1 MDFEKL
7 KEHLKKDNPNM
18 TITLS
23 VNGSSGEKNRYPL
36 VVLQEKNPEKL
47 PADVDPVQ
55 KELSLHD
62 AEFTRAFKMERAA
75 FEALPAWKRNQLK
88 KDVGLF

>member
-7 KEHLKKDNPNM
+7 KENMKKENPNM

-47 PADVDPVQ
+47 PADVDPSQ

-62 AEFTRAFKMERAA
+62 AEFSRVFKMERAA
-75 FEALPAWKRNQLK
+75 FEALPTWKRNLLK
-88 KDVGLF
+88 KEVGIF